1 MTKKV
6 HLIEAKQLS
15 RQLGVRGGGEEMDKS
30 ECEGEKWVLERGEK
44 LSTGNQTRNHT
55 TDKRPV
61 EEHLF
66 SNMIK

>member
-1 MTKKV
+1 MKKKV

-15 RQLGVRGGGEEMDKS
+15 HQLGGEEMDKS

-44 LSTGNQTRNHT
+44 LSTGNQTRSHT
-55 TDKRPV
+55 RDKHPV
-61 EEHLF
+61 EERLF